1 MVVVA
6 RSVVGVVTAVVVE
19 LPSSGAAAVVGVT
32 ETTGLI
38 AGAGVTETGS
48 VDGSP
53 TTSGSGSELE
63 LQAAPINRAQTTT
76 TKAWRVRTGK
86 TVPTSRSYKVH
97 PYRKLGRPQGF
108 SLGPPIT
115 ESW

>member
-6 RSVVGVVTAVVVE
+6 RSVVAVVTDVVVE
-19 LPSSGAAAVVGVT
+19 LPASGTAAVVGVD
-32 ETTGLI
+32 ETTDSVV
-38 AGAGVTETGS
+38 GAAVTETGS

-53 TTSGSGSELE
+53 TTSGCGSELE
-63 LQAAPINRAQTTT
+63 LHAAPINRAQTTTT

-97 PYRKLGRPQGF
+97 P
-108 SLGPPIT
+108 
-115 ESW
+115 